1 MKIFAVVIFLIGL
14 GTFTAGVIQGTL
26 LDMALG
32 TCCMLLAT
40 IVFPNE

>member
-32 TCCMLLAT
+32 TCGMLLAAG
-40 IVFPNE
+40 FYPSE